1 MPVLFFSVRERI
13 YHPKPSL
20 GMAAQ
25 FRLLI
30 KNDQWLIL
38 GAVIA
43 IIMFGGI
50 IRNSVAAY
58 YAKILPEWWG
68 CFNFTVFNF
77 RRDRLSSGYDR
88 LHGLLVSMTK

>member
-1 MPVLFFSVRERI
+1 VPFSALYLGKNNVKLGYQIAMGAMGILATCLCLYCFFSVRERI

-50 IRNSVAAY
+50 IRNSVAA
-58 YAKILPEWWG
+58 
-68 CFNFTVFNF
+68 
-77 RRDRLSSGYDR
+77 
-88 LHGLLVSMTK
+88 